1 MVNRAHACHTIQ
13 TKQQLGILAIY
24 CYPRGYI
31 LLSENLIGPYDWLA
45 YFASGDGHASI
56 FGRWVKSPEIPLF
69 L

>member
-1 MVNRAHACHTIQ
+1 
-13 TKQQLGILAIY
+13 LGILAIY